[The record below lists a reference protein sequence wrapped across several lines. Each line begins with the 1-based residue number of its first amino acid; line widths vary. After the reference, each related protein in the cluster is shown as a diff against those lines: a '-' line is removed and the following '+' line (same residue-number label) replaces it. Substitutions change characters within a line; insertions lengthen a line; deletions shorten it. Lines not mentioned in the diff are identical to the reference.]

1 MKGKQ
6 GLQRVLRAYAAYDPE
21 VNYCQGMN
29 FLAALLLIW
38 MPSEAEAFGGL
49 VVLMQERGLRELYTT
64 DMSALQVLLPSSP
77 TCKSFWVSLLSYFES
92 RAAKLEAANNGIQ
105 QIYLTCI
112 HMGTPPFH

>member
-1 MKGKQ
+1 MPKRDDSCPGIGRFTTTAGKL

-49 VVLMQERGLRELYTT
+49 VVLMQERGLRELYKT
-64 DMSALQVLLPSSP
+64 DMSALQVSLVLL
-77 TCKSFWVSLLSYFES
+77 
-92 RAAKLEAANNGIQ
+92 Q
-105 QIYLTCI
+105 
-112 HMGTPPFH
+112 

>member
-1 MKGKQ
+1 MRGKQ

-49 VVLMQERGLRELYTT
+49 VVLMQERGLRELYKT
-64 DMSALQVLLPSSP
+64 DMSALQV
-77 TCKSFWVSLLSYFES
+77 SFLIVAPCSVVHHNRGS
-92 RAAKLEAANNGIQ
+92 R
-105 QIYLTCI
+105 T
-112 HMGTPPFH
+112 